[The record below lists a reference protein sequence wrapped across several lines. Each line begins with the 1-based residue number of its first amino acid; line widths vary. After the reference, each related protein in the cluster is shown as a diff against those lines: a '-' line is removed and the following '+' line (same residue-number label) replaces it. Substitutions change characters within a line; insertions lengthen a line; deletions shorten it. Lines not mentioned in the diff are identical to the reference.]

1 MNLNYRRLLFIAIS
15 IVTFTTCYVYADT
28 HETLPWVWLSNNRPW
43 DIAVW
48 LLAIAIVVETL
59 AIWWVPKT
67 GTPKMGMLVRIA
79 LTVTAANI
87 VSLLLPYYM
96 FYGADLN
103 MYYTNFQ
110 EYIEVGYGYFVGRFY
125 VLLTFLVESP
135 LVAFS
140 LFFCTEKRK
149 TLFITVFASNIA
161 TTIIV
166 ALIERAYA
174 PLTWLGG

>member
-1 MNLNYRRLLFIAIS
+1 MSFSYRRLLFIAIS
-15 IVTFTTCYVYADT
+15 MIAFTACYAYADT
-28 HETLPWVWLSNNRPW
+28 HEDLPWVWLSDNRPW
-43 DIAVW
+43 DIFPW
-48 LLAIAIVVETL
+48 LVTGTIIVETIAIWL
-59 AIWWVPKT
+59 FPKT
-67 GTPKMGMLVRIA
+67 GIPKLELLIRVA
-79 LTVTAANI
+79 LTVAAANLF
-87 VSLLLPYYM
+87 SFLLPYYV

-110 EYIEVGYGYFVGRFY
+110 EYIEVGYGYFVGTFY
-125 VLLTFLVESP
+125 VLLTFLVEAP

-149 TLFITVFASNIA
+149 TLFITVFASNII
-161 TTIIV
+161 TTAMV